1 MALSWPPTT
10 SAATLPRHGV
20 AWVGIAIGLGGLIA
34 LAWSW
39 PPTTSAATLSR
50 HGVAWVGIA
59 IGLDC
64 LVALAWSWPP
74 TTSAATLS
82 RHGVAWVGIA
92 IGLDC
97 LVAWVGIDGL
107 GCLGALVW
115 SWPPTTNHVLILM
128 VATTLSIDIGLIALA
143 WSWPVL
149 VDDTLSRHGVA
160 WVGIAIGLDCLAA
173 LAWALSRHGVAWVG
187 IAIGLG
193 CLVALAWSWPPT
205 TSHVL
210 VLLVAATLS
219 KHAWVGIAIGLGCLV
234 ALAWSWPPTT
244 SHVLVLLVAATLSKH
259 GVAWV
264 GIAIGL
270 DCLTLSRHGVAWV
283 CIAIGLGCL
292 VALAWSWPPTTNHVL
307 TLMVATTLSIDIGVV
322 ALAWSWPP
330 TTSAATLSRHG
341 VAWVGIA
348 IGLDCLVAWVGIAIG
363 LGCLVALACKWPPTT
378 THVLTLLVA
387 VAIGLVALACM
398 WQPTTYHVLLAT
410 SLSTHH
416 GVALVGIA
424 IVLECL
430 VAHLALVGQGLA
442 GSIAYLALDLL
453 ATATN
458 TLVEAGC
465 TLQMWWPHV
474 HLVGLSTH
482 ALVAGIAH
490 GKGCLV
496 ALPLVGML
504 VGYMCWS
511 HVGLVGNIGWVEAGG
526 IWQMS
531 CPHAP
536 LVEVLVVLALACTI
550 TNALV
555 ARLVSNA
562 MCAHIPI
569 GWCLARKVLARA
581 TLVAKLLVLHHPF
594 NALTWL
600 WLGKLCLLL
609 LDRLLVPPSMGVGV
623 HAWVLCLVHA
633 LQRLLGVLLPSVLL
647 AGLSAPL
654 WTLCCCCCCLS

>member
-1 MALSWPPTT
+1 MATHHHPCADP
-10 SAATLPRHGV
+10 
-20 AWVGIAIGLGGLIA
+20 VGCCCHWA
-34 LAWSW
+34 
-39 PPTTSAATLSR
+39 
-50 HGVAWVGIA
+50 
-59 IGLDC
+59 
-64 LVALAWSWPP
+64 
-74 TTSAATLS
+74 
-82 RHGVAWVGIA
+82 
-92 IGLDC
+92 
-97 LVAWVGIDGL
+97 
-107 GCLGALVW
+107 GCLGL
-115 SWPPTTNHVLILM
+115 H
-128 VATTLSIDIGLIALA
+128 VATHHQPCAAGHIFVHP
-143 WSWPVL
+143 SW
-149 VDDTLSRHGVA
+149 
-160 WVGIAIGLDCLAA
+160 CC
-173 LAWALSRHGVAWVG
+173 
-187 IAIGLG
+187 LG
-193 CLVALAWSWPPT
+193 C
-205 TSHVL
+205 
-210 VLLVAATLS
+210 
-219 KHAWVGIAIGLGCLV
+219 
-234 ALAWSWPPTT
+234 
-244 SHVLVLLVAATLSKH
+244 
-259 GVAWV
+259 
-264 GIAIGL
+264 
-270 DCLTLSRHGVAWV
+270 
-283 CIAIGLGCL
+283 
-292 VALAWSWPPTTNHVL
+292 
-307 TLMVATTLSIDIGVV
+307 
-322 ALAWSWPP
+322 
-330 TTSAATLSRHG
+330 
-341 VAWVGIA
+341 
-348 IGLDCLVAWVGIAIG
+348 
-363 LGCLVALACKWPPTT
+363 
-378 THVLTLLVA
+378 
-387 VAIGLVALACM
+387 
-398 WQPTTYHVLLAT
+398 
-410 SLSTHH
+410 
-416 GVALVGIA
+416 IA

-609 LDRLLVPPSMGVGV
+609 LDRLLVPPRWVWECMLGCC
-623 HAWVLCLVHA
+623 AWCMPCRGCWVSCCQVFCWLGCLLLC
-633 LQRLLGVLLPSVLL
+633 
-647 AGLSAPL
+647 GLCAAAAAV
-654 WTLCCCCCCLS
+654 